1 MRKKTQKNGHADTLC
16 FKAIGYPL
24 LCLFALICIIPFFL
38 IIASSFTSESYII
51 KNGYVLWP
59 KEFSLTAYELIFK
72 NPAKIL
78 RAYGVTAFVTIT
90 GTALSVFINAMT
102 GYVLQRKDFKWRNIF
117 SFYSYFTT
125 ILSINR

>member
-51 KNGYVLWP
+51 
-59 KEFSLTAYELIFK
+59 
-72 NPAKIL
+72 
-78 RAYGVTAFVTIT
+78 
-90 GTALSVFINAMT
+90 
-102 GYVLQRKDFKWRNIF
+102 
-117 SFYSYFTT
+117 
-125 ILSINR
+125 

>member
-117 SFYSYFTT
+117 SFYCYFTT

>member
-72 NPAKIL
+72 NPGKNSSGIWGNCL
-78 RAYGVTAFVTIT
+78 CYHYRHRIECFYQCHDRLCITAEGF
-90 GTALSVFINAMT
+90 
-102 GYVLQRKDFKWRNIF
+102 
-117 SFYSYFTT
+117 
-125 ILSINR
+125 